1 VVASLDPEAAARRRK
16 KATRDLTDVSIW
28 AEPDGMSC
36 IAARGLSVDAVTL
49 HDTISARAKRLRDAA
64 GAHDERT
71 MGQWRYAALL
81 AAFGLSP
88 VGMQPTPS
96 AGPATSADESIE
108 SGTTVLEGP
117 RPAVR
122 VIVHLDTLLGLA
134 ELPGELEG
142 YGPLDPDL
150 CRTLASDADWI
161 RWVTDGATD
170 VLIDEGKRRF
180 PGARLARFLRARD
193 RRCKHPSC
201 GVRSRNCDAD
211 HMPAYAEGGR
221 TSAATMAPTCPRH
234 NRGRE
239 ASGWRIHE
247 EGPRDPLGS
256 PDPVWTSPL
265 GRRYQ
270 SADPRVLSPDYIP
283 RRT

>member
-1 VVASLDPEAAARRRK
+1 
-16 KATRDLTDVSIW
+16 
-28 AEPDGMSC
+28 
-36 IAARGLSVDAVTL
+36 
-49 HDTISARAKRLRDAA
+49 
-64 GAHDERT
+64 
-71 MGQWRYAALL
+71 
-81 AAFGLSP
+81 
-88 VGMQPTPS
+88 
-96 AGPATSADESIE
+96 
-108 SGTTVLEGP
+108 
-117 RPAVR
+117 VR

-142 YGPLDPDL
+142 YGPLDPEL
-150 CRTLASDADWI
+150 CRTLAADADWI

-170 VLIDEGKRRF
+170 VLIDEGRRRF

-247 EGPRDPLGS
+247 EGPRDPMGS